1 MTEVAG
7 TQVAGNVLI
16 FKHAKSFLP
25 LKMLQVGTMTTSIL
39 EKKIAQQREVKSLP
53 LGHTI
58 CKLLR
63 LKPMQPVFKVQGI
76 KSLYHGSFQEE
87 LLYLREGLYLT
98 LVKLEL
104 RRNIGRS
111 CNRASKAEPLTS
123 SSILTN

>member
-63 LKPMQPVFKVQGI
+63 LKPIQPVFKVQGI

>member
-104 RRNIGRS
+104 RRNIG
-111 CNRASKAEPLTS
+111 
-123 SSILTN
+123 